1 MFFRMEKMK
10 IVQGGKGDREVSID
24 LPIKY
29 NKNKQMDNKN
39 L

>member
-1 MFFRMEKMK
+1 MK
-10 IVQGGKGDREVSID
+10 IVQGGGENSEVSID